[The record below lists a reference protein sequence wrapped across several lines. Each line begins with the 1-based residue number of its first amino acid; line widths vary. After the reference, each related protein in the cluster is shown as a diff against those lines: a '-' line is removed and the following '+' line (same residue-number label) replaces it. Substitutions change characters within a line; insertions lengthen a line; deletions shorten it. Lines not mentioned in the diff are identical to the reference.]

1 MKKIISFCLFGS
13 KNIYCQGLIENI
25 DLINKKYNDW
35 EVYVYYENIPDN
47 ILDILS
53 NKENTKLFKCT
64 HKNNLYEALLWRLYP
79 LESNADIFISRD
91 TDSRITDREM
101 KFINEWINSDK
112 VFHIIRD
119 HYKHK
124 WEIMAG
130 MFGIKIKE
138 FNKLYNIKS
147 IDTYITEMNNYVIL
161 KRHRHRKRNWALIDQ
176 LFLRIVFWPL
186 IKYNNMSHIA
196 GEWVRFTKNDIVT
209 ELVNDYIGKKTY
221 C

>member
-13 KNIYCQGLIENI
+13 DNIYCRGLIENI

-35 EVYVYYENIPDN
+35 EIYIYYENIPDN

-53 NKENTKLFKCT
+53 NKEHTKLFKCT
-64 HKNNLYEALLWRLYP
+64 NKNNLYEALLWRLYP

-91 TDSRITDREM
+91 ADSRITDREM

-124 WEIMAG
+124 WRIMAG

-147 IDTYITEMNNYVIL
+147 IDTYIIEMNDYVIL
-161 KRHRHRKRNWALIDQ
+161 KKKKKKWVQIDQ
-176 LFLRIVFWPL
+176 LFLGIVFWPL

-196 GEWVRFTKNDIVT
+196 EECLRFTKNDIVT
-209 ELVNDYIGKKTY
+209 GYVSDFIGKKIF